1 MPLPTSAP
9 RNSIHARDII
19 CRGYRREDGL
29 WDIEGHLTDTKSYG
43 FNSHERGDIPAGEP
57 IHEMWLRLTIDD
69 ELEVKA
75 VEAVTDYSPY
85 RICGGITVNFQRLVG
100 LKITAGWTRA
110 VKERLGGVEGCTHL
124 VELLGPVAT
133 VAFQTIFPIIV
144 RERLDKARAEGRLD
158 PLETTRPQL
167 MDTCHA
173 LASDGEVARRE
184 WPAFYTGPIREAA
197 E

>member
-9 RNSIHARDII
+9 RKAIHARDIV

-29 WDIEGHLTDTKSYG
+29 WDIEGHLTDTKSYS
-43 FNSHERGDIPAGEP
+43 FENHERGHVPAGEP
-57 IHEMWLRLTIDD
+57 IHDMWIRLTIDD
-69 ELEVKA
+69 ELEVKG

-85 RICGGITVNFQRLVG
+85 RVCGGITANFQRLVG
-100 LKITAGWTRA
+100 LRIAGGWTRA

-124 VELLGPVAT
+124 VELLGPLAT
-133 VAFQTIFPIIV
+133 VAFQTIAVVVFQ
-144 RERLDKARAEGRLD
+144 ERLDKARAEGRVD
-158 PLETTRPQL
+158 PLETSRPML

-173 LASDGEVARRE
+173 LASDGEVAHRE
-184 WPAFYTGPIREAA
+184 WPAFYTGPAREAA